1 MSARIWRTPPD
12 VKYARMPDPN
22 RLVLVGR
29 VAGAFG
35 VKGEVRIRAYTA
47 EPLALLDYRDLVNA
61 AGEPALTLLSGR
73 AVKDGMIARA
83 KEIGVKE
90 EADALRGLDL
100 YAPRWALPPTGEGEF
115 YLDDLIGLDARAPDG
130 ALQGRIKAVHDFGAG
145 DVLEIAPEG
154 GGPTWLV
161 AFTEAAVPEIHLD
174 QGFLVLVR
182 PVEVE

>member
-1 MSARIWRTPPD
+1 MS
-12 VKYARMPDPN
+12 DPK

-47 EPLALLDYRDLVNA
+47 EPLALLDYRDLLNA

-73 AVKDGMIARA
+73 AVKDGVIAHAR
-83 KEIGVKE
+83 EIGVKE

-100 YAPRWALPPTGEGEF
+100 YAPRSALPPTEEVEF
-115 YLDDLIGLDARAPDG
+115 YLDDLMGLETRGLDGAR
-130 ALQGRIKAVHDFGAG
+130 QGRIKAVHDFGAG

-161 AFTEAAVPEIHLD
+161 AFTEAAVPEIHID

-182 PVEVE
+182 PAEVE